1 MLGLRL
7 TWSETYIYFHRNNFV
22 HLYANINFSMYT
34 IIIFAL
40 FVYFTIKLKFQPS
53 TKRVLLKVAPES
65 T

>member
-1 MLGLRL
+1 
-7 TWSETYIYFHRNNFV
+7 
-22 HLYANINFSMYT
+22 MYT